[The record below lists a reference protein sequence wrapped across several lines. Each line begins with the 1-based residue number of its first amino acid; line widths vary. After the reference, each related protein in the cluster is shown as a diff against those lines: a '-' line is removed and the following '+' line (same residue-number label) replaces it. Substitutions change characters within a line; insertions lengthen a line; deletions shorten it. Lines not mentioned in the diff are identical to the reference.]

1 MLILHRSLHILVSHR
16 SHDGS
21 QVSGSLQNPGAVIM
35 SATIQDKI
43 FGKPSLDS
51 GFAKSLRHCG
61 EMSRLGALRWENPS
75 FAFFSAPLFKNGK
88 DAIAHRYASP
98 SFFGLL
104 PVRATQ
110 PCDEQIANRACKTH
124 SCTASAAPAASS
136 KSPYRKCPGGTHLW
150 THAAALRRL
159 ICDRA
164 LSPRHPLGVVV

>member
-61 EMSRLGALRWENPS
+61 EMSRLGALRWENPCYRVEGL
-75 FAFFSAPLFKNGK
+75 APT
-88 DAIAHRYASP
+88 S
-98 SFFGLL
+98 
-104 PVRATQ
+104 RAAQ
-110 PCDEQIANRACKTH
+110 KLGEA
-124 SCTASAAPAASS
+124 
-136 KSPYRKCPGGTHLW
+136 GMGT
-150 THAAALRRL
+150 
-159 ICDRA
+159 
-164 LSPRHPLGVVV
+164 S